1 MEDTQG
7 QHKKQYD
14 WLKGY
19 QFVKGQ
25 SGNPGGMK
33 KGTKSMKTWAREY
46 LESLP
51 DEERIEFM
59 STLPSDVIWKMAEGN
74 PETKTDV
81 TSDGK
86 PLILP
91 SILIQKNDTP

>member
-1 MEDTQG
+1 MEETQS

-19 QFVKGQ
+19 QFKKGQ

-33 KGTKSMKTWAREY
+33 KGTKSMKTWAKEY

-51 DEERIEFM
+51 DEERLEFLG
-59 STLPSDVIWKMAEGN
+59 TLPSELVWRMAEGQPRQDN
-74 PETKTDV
+74 VVEGGKIPV
-81 TSDGK
+81 TIQ
-86 PLILP
+86 ILNGGA
-91 SILIQKNDTP
+91 K